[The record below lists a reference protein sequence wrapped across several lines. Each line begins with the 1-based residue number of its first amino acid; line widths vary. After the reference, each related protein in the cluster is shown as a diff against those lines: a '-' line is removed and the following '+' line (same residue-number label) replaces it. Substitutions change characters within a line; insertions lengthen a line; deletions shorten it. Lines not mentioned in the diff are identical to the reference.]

1 MNPARFLA
9 VLILLTI
16 VTTPTQAGT
25 NDWFYR
31 ITPPNDGVAFDVGP
45 YNSEYGCKD
54 WLGSA
59 IFLHGP
65 HCYDHPT
72 DQNCVPIGNGF
83 AYPEGWPYPMPPSE
97 QIPGGAC
104 FESNAPGMRPGYYF
118 FLYSDG
124 LLFYN
129 DGHLPFGA
137 AVGPFG
143 SRTCDRVLAATQTQA
158 VTGTGCFFVG
168 DTRE

>member
-1 MNPARFLA
+1 MQILKFLS
-9 VLILLTI
+9 VSILLLVLTS
-16 VTTPTQAGT
+16 PTQAGT
-25 NDWFYR
+25 DDWFYR
-31 ITPPNDGVAFDVGP
+31 ITPPNDGASFDVGP

-83 AYPEGWPYPMPPSE
+83 AYPAGFPYPVPPSE
-97 QIPGGAC
+97 EIPGGAC
-104 FESNAPGMRPGYYF
+104 FESNAPGLRPGYYF
-118 FLYSDG
+118 FLYSEG
-124 LLFYN
+124 LLYS
-129 DGHLPFGA
+129 DSHPLFGA
-137 AVGPFG
+137 ALGPFG
-143 SRTCDRVLAATQTQA
+143 YRACDRALASAQTQG